1 MPALAL
7 RGTACTPCSALSLE
21 QGARCP
27 SRQGKPSAWGPPAG
41 VREGRVAEQA
51 EAGRATLARAGALPR
66 RRPGRWAG
74 DQRRRTATAGR
85 GVLRSASSSGLTCA
99 WETGSAVRILGR
111 VRLGVDVRRRIRRA
125 VSVQYMVP
133 PPTYVR
139 TQHVTSPRGSFS
151 GCVDRGRGLVPW
163 CGRAGHS
170 CHPRV
175 QLIGQQP
182 TRGGGAHLN
191 TVSWRGVVSK
201 YGCQGFGVRSLENF
215 TPSVPATC
223 FP

>member
-99 WETGSAVRILGR
+99 WETGSAVGILGR

-133 PPTYVR
+133 PLRTYVR
-139 TQHVTSPRGSFS
+139 STSRRHADRFRDVWIAAGDWCRGAVELGTVVT
-151 GCVDRGRGLVPW
+151 LV
-163 CGRAGHS
+163 C
-170 CHPRV
+170 
-175 QLIGQQP
+175 
-182 TRGGGAHLN
+182 N
-191 TVSWRGVVSK
+191 
-201 YGCQGFGVRSLENF
+201 
-215 TPSVPATC
+215 
-223 FP
+223 